1 MTHNARNLFRSFPLS
16 IMLKFSAYLAVV
28 AGVLPIVS
36 GSPAAASA
44 AASAPASTSTALLHQ
59 LATSLGK
66 LYFGSATDN
75 PELTNTSYVA
85 ILDNSQMF
93 GQTTATNSMKW
104 V

>member
-1 MTHNARNLFRSFPLS
+1 MSKLFVF
-16 IMLKFSAYLAVV
+16 LAVV
-28 AGVLPIVS
+28 VVALQVVS
-36 GSPAAASA
+36 GSPAAASV
-44 AASAPASTSTALLHQ
+44 AASGPASTSTALLHQ
-59 LATSLGK
+59 LAKSRGK

-104 V
+104 VGPTYKSLSLRINL